1 MPPRLAPSHIH
12 ACHPCPLV
20 SLYHTGKCPTGVTSQ
35 DPELVSGLVPEDK
48 AHRVLRFHQSTV
60 AAAMELVGAMGLSGT
75 SEIERAHIMRRVT
88 HTQAVSYADL
98 YPPVPRGS
106 LLEGSAPAELQR
118 VWDASVRRSD
128 RAVLAAAAL
137 LPKASRLAS
146 I

>member
-1 MPPRLAPSHIH
+1 
-12 ACHPCPLV
+12 
-20 SLYHTGKCPTGVTSQ
+20 VTSQ

-60 AAAMELVGAMGLSGT
+60 AAAMELVGAMGLSCT

-137 LPKASRLAS
+137 RPKASRLAS